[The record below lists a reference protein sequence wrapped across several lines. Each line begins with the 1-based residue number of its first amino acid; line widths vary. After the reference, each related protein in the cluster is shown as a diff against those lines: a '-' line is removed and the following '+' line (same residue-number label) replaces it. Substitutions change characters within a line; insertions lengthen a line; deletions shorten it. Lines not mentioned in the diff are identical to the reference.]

1 MIRAVLFDLDGTL
14 LDRAA
19 SLDDFAAGQH
29 DRIPALQVVPK
40 QAYVSRFVQLD
51 QQGRVWKDRVYQALI
66 AEFGLNGCRWEDLLR
81 DYEERFP
88 QHCTAFPH
96 LRGTLER
103 LREAGLRL
111 GLVSN
116 GRAFL
121 QGAVLRA
128 LEIEI
133 FFDAVLI
140 SEAEGVRK
148 PDAEIF
154 HRALRRLD
162 VGAEEAVYV
171 GDHPEADICG
181 ARDAGLKA
189 VWKRNRFWAPPILHD
204 GVIDGLEELPD
215 TVHRLSIA
223 LV

>member
-1 MIRAVLFDLDGTL
+1 
-14 LDRAA
+14 
-19 SLDDFAAGQH
+19 
-29 DRIPALQVVPK
+29 
-40 QAYVSRFVQLD
+40 
-51 QQGRVWKDRVYQALI
+51 
-66 AEFGLNGCRWEDLLR
+66 
-81 DYEERFP
+81 
-88 QHCTAFPH
+88 
-96 LRGTLER
+96 
-103 LREAGLRL
+103 L